1 VRSAG
6 TECVF
11 LLQNVFSYYR
21 MCSLKEMVRAAG
33 ITASMNTLIYYSY
46 YYSYLLLVL
55 LLLLLLLELVRSA
68 DLAGDGKLSWTEF
81 CLMMSDRLPVARV
94 AWQVVPLFHH
104 LTADEVMY
112 VCVCVC
118 ECVCVCVCARAR
130 T

>member
-1 VRSAG
+1 MCFLT

-21 MCSLKEMVRAAG
+21 MCCLKEMVRSAG
-33 ITASMNTLIYYSY
+33 TTASMNTLIYYSY

-81 CLMMSDRLPVARV
+81 CLMMSDRLPVARCCSNNISKGAV
-94 AWQVVPLFHH
+94 EIIVVNWVGLSF
-104 LTADEVMY
+104 VS
-112 VCVCVC
+112 
-118 ECVCVCVCARAR
+118 
-130 T
+130 